1 MITLIYLDDVN
12 IPIYTISICNFMI
25 YGYSIYEAS
34 GDLKTYIIICTYGL
48 NESNIVCNDSYS
60 VSVVQIYSGLE
71 NCIPWTC

>member
-1 MITLIYLDDVN
+1 
-12 IPIYTISICNFMI
+12 MI

-71 NCIPWTC
+71 NCIPWTCWNQLTSKIADALHLFSNHVYK